1 MTSMLKD
8 FADMELVADDPEE
21 RFITNGVSWEQY
33 ETVLAKLEDSPWY
46 HVTYLEGLLEVMSP
60 SRRHERSKTQIGMFL
75 EAYFQETLTPFWGL
89 GSTTFRNQDKRLG
102 TEPDEC
108 YCIGTEKDIP
118 DLAIEVV
125 VTSGGVDKLEVYR
138 RLGVREVWFWQ
149 DNQFQVYCLR
159 QDRYEK
165 VSFSELLPTL
175 DLELLAEYVVKPNP
189 LTAVLE
195 FRQRIRS
202 GQ

>member
-8 FADMELVADDPEE
+8 FADLELVADDPEE

-33 ETVLAKLEDSPWY
+33 EAVLAKLEDSPWY

-89 GSTTFRNQDKRLG
+89 GSTTFRSQNQRGG

-108 YCIGTEKDIP
+108 YCIGTEKDFP

-125 VTSGGVDKLEVYR
+125 VTGGGVDKLEVYR

-149 DNQFQVYCLR
+149 DNQFHVYCLR
-159 QDRYEK
+159 KNGYEK
-165 VSFSELLPTL
+165 VSLSELLPNL
-175 DLELLAEYVVKPNP
+175 DLELLAEYIVKPNP

-202 GQ
+202 GL